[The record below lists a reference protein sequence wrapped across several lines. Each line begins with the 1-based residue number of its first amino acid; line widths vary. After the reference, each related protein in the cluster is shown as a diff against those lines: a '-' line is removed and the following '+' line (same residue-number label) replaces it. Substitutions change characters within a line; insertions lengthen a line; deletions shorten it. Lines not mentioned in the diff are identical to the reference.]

1 VSERRADGVSPPCG
15 GCGNEEWTV
24 DQVFGI
30 AEQSVDGTSVVT
42 VSGEVDVATAPA
54 VRDCLNQVID
64 RDRGLVV
71 ADLSGV
77 TFIDSTGLGVLIGA
91 HRRCADS
98 GRPLRVVV
106 VEPRIRKVF
115 EITGLTE
122 LFPIHPSLDLALAGE
137 EAGRT

>member
-1 VSERRADGVSPPCG
+1 
-15 GCGNEEWTV
+15 V

-30 AEQSVDGTSVVT
+30 SEQSVDGTSVVT

-54 VRDCLNQVID
+54 VRDCLDQVID
-64 RDRGLVV
+64 RDRGPVV

-91 HRRCADS
+91 QQRCAVN

-122 LFPIHPSLDLALAGE
+122 LFPIHPSLDLALATE